1 MKKIDKTI
9 VPRNPYAV
17 AAKQKKAGKHEDN
30 PKAERQ
36 KSKQNIR
43 EALADENPDGST
55 TPKQQHPS
63 T

>member
-1 MKKIDKTI
+1 MKKIGKTI

-17 AAKQKKAGKHEDN
+17 AANQKKAGKHEDN

-43 EALADENPDGST
+43 EEVDGEKTNSLIK
-55 TPKQQHPS
+55 PIPRS
-63 T
+63 